1 MADIVPQ
8 AIPPVQVVPAVPAPL
23 AAVVAAAPAANL
35 TKDNGIV
42 SHVGKFNGE
51 NLNDYNY
58 EFLGIMEQLGL
69 SNLID
74 ASRGAIDV
82 LPPEV

>member
-35 TKDNGIV
+35 TLYCGGLCLVPSSTQN
-42 SHVGKFNGE
+42 SHMQ
-51 NLNDYNY
+51 
-58 EFLGIMEQLGL
+58 I
-69 SNLID
+69 
-74 ASRGAIDV
+74 
-82 LPPEV
+82 